1 MATTTAFLDYSS
13 RSSFRYVRFMSRKSV
28 AIQNPGRDLVQISSR
43 TPDFCN
49 SSVLSHIL
57 IRDLS
62 LLIDNLLILSIANV

>member
-1 MATTTAFLDYSS
+1 
-13 RSSFRYVRFMSRKSV
+13 MSRKSV

-49 SSVLSHIL
+49 SSVLSQIL